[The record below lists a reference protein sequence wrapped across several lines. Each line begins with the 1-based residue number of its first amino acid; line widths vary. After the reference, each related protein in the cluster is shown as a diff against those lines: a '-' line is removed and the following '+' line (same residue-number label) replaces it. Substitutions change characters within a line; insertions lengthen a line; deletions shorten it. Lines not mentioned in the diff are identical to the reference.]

1 METLSHTPH
10 TAHIGHACRPAEG
23 DRLAPT
29 ETRPSM
35 KKRLV
40 LVLALASMLGGCV
53 VGRPAYLLPS
63 GAELLL
69 LPRLPRAAL
78 LLSSRLLNRVPR
90 SPRRRS

>member
-53 VGRPAYLLPS
+53 VVPARPTT
-63 GAELLL
+63 
-69 LPRLPRAAL
+69 
-78 LLSSRLLNRVPR
+78 V
-90 SPRRRS
+90 RRRITTITPPTPPHYYYRHGY

>member
-10 TAHIGHACRPAEG
+10 AAHIGHACRPAEG

-53 VGRPAYLLPS
+53 VVPARPAYYRPAPNYYYYPAYP
-63 GAELLL
+63 G
-69 LPRLPRAAL
+69 PHYYYRHGY
-78 LLSSRLLNRVPR
+78 
-90 SPRRRS
+90 

>member
-1 METLSHTPH
+1 METLPTPH
-10 TAHIGHACRPAEG
+10 TAHIGHACRPAE

-53 VGRPAYLLPS
+53 VVPARPAYYRPAPNYYYYPAY
-63 GAELLL
+63 G
-69 LPRLPRAAL
+69 PHYYYRHGY
-78 LLSSRLLNRVPR
+78 
-90 SPRRRS
+90 